1 MNYHFV
7 PYLIPLAI
15 SFTVMIIL
23 AFYSYKNCNVKGAK
37 AFVLN
42 MILGAIW
49 AGANALEMA
58 GSDFSTKIIWANLQY
73 LVYAFAPLVWL
84 TMVLQFSSRENL
96 VNKKNLVLMSIIPV
110 ITVFLA
116 WTDQYHGLIRS
127 NFALKMA
134 ANFSYITKDY
144 GPWFWVHFVYSY
156 FLNLSTVYFLLKTVW
171 LNNKAYR
178 KQAFYLLTGFLI
190 LMISNFLYVSK
201 LTPLPE
207 FDFSPITISISGL
220 IIARGIFHFRLFDI
234 VPVARATVI
243 ENINSGMIVI
253 DTQNRIIDINP
264 KAESMFKIKNEDIYG
279 KNLKDLS
286 VQLVNI
292 YEDMKNEQ
300 NQQQELTYF
309 DQKNKHYYELFIST
323 IKDYRQKKAA
333 DILII
338 NDVSKV
344 KKARDQI
351 IKQQQKLAVKEERER
366 LSRDLHDN
374 LGQVLSFSNVQIQAA
389 RKELKN
395 ENFKKTDRYLKRLNQ
410 IINNAHKDV
419 REYAYS
425 IRNDYYSKQNIN
437 QLFKNEISYFE
448 NNCHLVIKTKF
459 KEKFNYNFGT
469 EEITQLHFIL
479 KEALTNILKHAEAEI
494 IWVELVEENGI
505 KLVIKD
511 NGKGITVEDYNSGS
525 GLSIMKERTHLIGG
539 VFKINSEPQK
549 GTSIIVNL
557 SNLESS
563 I

>member
-1 MNYHFV
+1 MNYKFV
-7 PYLIPLAI
+7 PYLIPLTA
-15 SFTVMIIL
+15 SFIIMIIL

-37 AFVLN
+37 TFVLN

-58 GSDFSTKIIWANLQY
+58 GSDFETKIIWANLQY
-73 LVYAFAPLVWL
+73 LVYAFAPLAWL

-96 VNKKNLVLMSIIPV
+96 VNKKNLLLMSIIPV
-110 ITVFLA
+110 TTFFLA

-127 NFALKMA
+127 NFELKAA
-134 ANFSYITKDY
+134 ANFTYIAKDY
-144 GPWFWVHFVYSY
+144 GPWFWLHFVYSY
-156 FLNLSTVYFLLKTVW
+156 FLNFSTVYFLFKTVW

-178 KQAFYLLTGFLI
+178 KQALYLLTGFLI

-201 LTPLPE
+201 LTPTPE

-253 DTQNRIIDINP
+253 DTQNRIIDINH
-264 KAESMFKIKNEDIYG
+264 KAEVMFKLNDEDIYG
-279 KNLKDLS
+279 KDLS
-286 VQLVNI
+286 NFSTELVDVYEEVKKEKI
-292 YEDMKNEQ
+292 Y
-300 NQQQELTYF
+300 QQEFTYL
-309 DQKNKHYYELFIST
+309 DQNRKYYYELFISS
-323 IKDYRQKKAA
+323 IKDYRKKEAA

-351 IKQQQKLAVKEERER
+351 IKQQKKLAVKEERER

-395 ENFKKTDRYLKRLNQ
+395 NKFKKSDRYLKRLNQ
-410 IINNAHKDV
+410 IINDAHKDV

-425 IRNDYYSKQNIN
+425 IRNDYYSQQNIN
-437 QLFKNEISYFE
+437 EVFKKEISYFE
-448 NNCHLVIKTKF
+448 NNCNLVINKNF

-469 EEITQLHFIL
+469 EEKTHLHFIL
-479 KEALTNILKHAEAEI
+479 KESLTNILKHTEADTVWI
-494 IWVELVEENGI
+494 ELVEENGI

-511 NGKGITVEDYNSGS
+511 NGKGITVDDYNSGS
-525 GLSIMKERTHLIGG
+525 GLSIMKERANLIGG
-539 VFKINSEPQK
+539 VFKIESELHK
-549 GTSIIVNL
+549 GTCIIVSL
-557 SNLESS
+557 SNSESS